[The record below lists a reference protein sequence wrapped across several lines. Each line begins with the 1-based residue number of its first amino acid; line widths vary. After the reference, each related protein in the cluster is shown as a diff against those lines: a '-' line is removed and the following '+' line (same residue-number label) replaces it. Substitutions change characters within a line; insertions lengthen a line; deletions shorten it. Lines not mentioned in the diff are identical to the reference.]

1 MTVNLPQKARNVT
14 VACAQMACTWDLP
27 GNVDRA
33 EKLIREAACRGAQI
47 IQIQELFEAPYFCI
61 EQHAK
66 HFDLASTLE
75 DSNTIR
81 RFRELA
87 SSLRIVLPVSW
98 FERAGRAFFN
108 SVAVIDADGSVLGVY
123 RKSHIPNDVGYQE
136 KQYFSPGDT
145 GFRVWCTKYAPIG
158 VAICWDQWFPEAAR
172 AMALQGAELL
182 FYPSAIGTDPGL
194 GLEMASPW
202 QRVMQ
207 GHAVANSMP
216 LIACN
221 RIGTEKAT
229 TSDLELTFFGSSFIS
244 DQSGNKVQEADTTS
258 EMVLV
263 HTFDLEACR
272 RVREYWSLFRDR
284 RPDTYG
290 TLLTYDGRLTRGV
303 LSGAEFPPKRLR
315 AMRKIRRRYR
325 ADCVYL
331 PLNE

>member
-1 MTVNLPQKARNVT
+1 MTACPTHQIRNVT

-27 GNVDRA
+27 SNVDRA
-33 EKLIREAACRGAQI
+33 EKLIRAAAARGAQI

-66 HFDLASTLE
+66 HFELASTLE
-75 DSNTIR
+75 ESTTIK
-81 RFRELA
+81 RFRALA
-87 SSLRIVLPVSW
+87 RSLQVVLPVSW

-145 GFRVWCTKYAPIG
+145 GFRVWQTKYAPIG

-172 AMALQGAELL
+172 SMALLGAELL
-182 FYPSAIGTDPGL
+182 FYPSAIGTDPAYGL
-194 GLEMASPW
+194 AMSSPW

-207 GHAVANSMP
+207 GHAVSNCMP
-216 LIACN
+216 VIACN

-229 TSDLELTFFGSSFIS
+229 TSDLELTFFGSSFIA
-244 DQSGNKVQEADTTS
+244 DQAGAKVDEADTTS
-258 EMVLV
+258 EGVLV

-272 RVREYWSLFRDR
+272 RTREYWSLFRDR
-284 RPDTYG
+284 RPDLYG
-290 TLLTYDGRLTRGV
+290 TLLTHDGLTRG
-303 LSGAEFPPKRLR
+303 AR
-315 AMRKIRRRYR
+315 A
-325 ADCVYL
+325 AS
-331 PLNE
+331 

>member
-1 MTVNLPQKARNVT
+1 
-14 VACAQMACTWDLP
+14 MACTWDRP
-27 GNVDRA
+27 ANVARA
-33 EKLIREAACRGAQI
+33 EALIRAAAARGAQI

-66 HFDLASTLE
+66 HLDLAATLE
-75 DSNTIR
+75 ESSTVR
-81 RFRELA
+81 RFQALA
-87 SSLRIVLPVSW
+87 KSLQVVLPVSW

-145 GFRVWCTKYAPIG
+145 GFRVWPTKYAPIG

-172 AMALQGAELL
+172 AMALLGAELL
-182 FYPSAIGTDPGL
+182 FYPSAIGTDPAYGL
-194 GLEMASPW
+194 DMASPW

-216 LIACN
+216 VIACN

-229 TSDLELTFFGSSFIS
+229 TLELELTFFGSSFIT
-244 DQSGNKVQEADTTS
+244 DQAGAKVEEADTTT
-258 EMVLV
+258 ETVLV

-272 RVREYWSLFRDR
+272 RTREYWSLFRDR
-284 RPDTYG
+284 RPDLYG
-290 TLLTYDGRLTRGV
+290 TLLTHDGSFTRCVPAAGPI
-303 LSGAEFPPKRLR
+303 STR
-315 AMRKIRRRYR
+315 AGTASR
-325 ADCVYL
+325 AT
-331 PLNE
+331 